1 VIDAFLM
8 ALARFTKHSI
18 NDFCDLESSD
28 TEPVIL
34 SDLDGKKKEAVL
46 VTNKGV
52 LMSMIRIHGVS
63 GIASKEDEEKRTHVV
78 DDLINSLALSEA
90 HTVDFYYSEDYENLE
105 HLAETHVKPLRETL
119 RRQSLELTS
128 LIDEIK
134 DSIANSSVYSDAFLI
149 LYTDASFI
157 NPNELKMH
165 GQKVKDKLKG
175 HPMPMQVDAQTIPLL
190 SEMLRQKH
198 HSAVNDILVTLKNIN
213 VKTDLLD
220 SHEALGAIRKSID
233 SDVSEDFQVY
243 LPGDKIP
250 VRLLKKNYRIKHD
263 VSELGYPRIPEQ
275 IISTSPERIQTK
287 YLRVG
292 DTLWANGV
300 IEIPQQEVRSFN
312 RLADNVRMNRLPW
325 RIKIK
330 LGSGGL
336 NKLGLRKTITSM
348 ASFASNENKKFNEAV
363 KNLDALATEDVNIVS
378 YQVEFATS
386 CFIRGDLN
394 EAIEKLQSRFSQL
407 MRKIET
413 WGITQ
418 VGDSTGDDPAE
429 MFFSSLPGF
438 NQRSIAQVTAS
449 PVEDITPT
457 LPLFHNASPW
467 ETGTMFFNLE
477 SGKTYPYLPGSSL
490 QNSFN
495 NIFVGGPGSGKS
507 VAMNM
512 LNFSI
517 LMMPGQTSLP
527 YIFIMDIGA
536 SSKGFIDMVRGAL
549 PPNKKHLV
557 NFIYLKNDI
566 KYRIN
571 PMDTQLGSRFPTG
584 FEMGFI
590 ESLFISLVTSPGK
603 SEVNENLPAFI
614 RACISKAYETLSD
627 SDAKPYQLHQNPEV
641 DKKLEYFGMDIDDE
655 TTWWEVTD
663 FLFKKNDT
671 HGATIAQRYAVPNIN
686 DVVRQANNL
695 AIMDDFGDVEVNGS
709 EKLNNYFARKMKD
722 VVAEYPA
729 LSGATTLDI
738 GEVRILTIDLSEVAK
753 GNTPND
759 KKRIAI
765 FYQLAR
771 FLARSFALHP
781 NDARD
786 FKCPDMY
793 KSYHE
798 RNIKEVYSS
807 IKHFVYDEL
816 HRAKTTDD
824 LDNSPVHQMITQDER
839 EGRKRKIIVTKGSQI
854 AHDFSHDMI
863 VLASSVFIL
872 QDPGGEETK
881 DTMKRFGLPD
891 TAKKILTTKVTGP
904 SPKGSTVL
912 AKFKTKNGIV
922 VDFLRLRAGTRMRWA
937 LSTNKEDINLKD
949 ALQDNGLDYQT
960 AIELV
965 SKRFPGGDCVKYV
978 EQMRR
983 SDTYDLEPGQIVED
997 KIAEE
1002 ILNDYRKL
1010 TDE

>member
-1 VIDAFLM
+1 
-8 ALARFTKHSI
+8 
-18 NDFCDLESSD
+18 
-28 TEPVIL
+28 
-34 SDLDGKKKEAVL
+34 
-46 VTNKGV
+46 
-52 LMSMIRIHGVS
+52 
-63 GIASKEDEEKRTHVV
+63 
-78 DDLINSLALSEA
+78 
-90 HTVDFYYSEDYENLE
+90 
-105 HLAETHVKPLRETL
+105 
-119 RRQSLELTS
+119 
-128 LIDEIK
+128 
-134 DSIANSSVYSDAFLI
+134 
-149 LYTDASFI
+149 
-157 NPNELKMH
+157 
-165 GQKVKDKLKG
+165 
-175 HPMPMQVDAQTIPLL
+175 
-190 SEMLRQKH
+190 
-198 HSAVNDILVTLKNIN
+198 
-213 VKTDLLD
+213 
-220 SHEALGAIRKSID
+220 
-233 SDVSEDFQVY
+233 
-243 LPGDKIP
+243 
-250 VRLLKKNYRIKHD
+250 
-263 VSELGYPRIPEQ
+263 
-275 IISTSPERIQTK
+275 
-287 YLRVG
+287 
-292 DTLWANGV
+292 
-300 IEIPQQEVRSFN
+300 
-312 RLADNVRMNRLPW
+312 
-325 RIKIK
+325 
-330 LGSGGL
+330 
-336 NKLGLRKTITSM
+336 
-348 ASFASNENKKFNEAV
+348 
-363 KNLDALATEDVNIVS
+363 
-378 YQVEFATS
+378 
-386 CFIRGDLN
+386 
-394 EAIEKLQSRFSQL
+394 
-407 MRKIET
+407 
-413 WGITQ
+413 
-418 VGDSTGDDPAE
+418 
-429 MFFSSLPGF
+429 
-438 NQRSIAQVTAS
+438 
-449 PVEDITPT
+449 
-457 LPLFHNASPW
+457 
-467 ETGTMFFNLE
+467 
-477 SGKTYPYLPGSSL
+477 
-490 QNSFN
+490 
-495 NIFVGGPGSGKS
+495 
-507 VAMNM
+507 
-512 LNFSI
+512 
-517 LMMPGQTSLP
+517 
-527 YIFIMDIGA
+527 
-536 SSKGFIDMVRGAL
+536 
-549 PPNKKHLV
+549 
-557 NFIYLKNDI
+557 
-566 KYRIN
+566 
-571 PMDTQLGSRFPTG
+571 
-584 FEMGFI
+584 MGFI

-854 AHDFSHDMI
+854 ANDFSHDMI